1 MRGVAYYPEQWDA
14 SLLEKDLDRIV
25 VPGCDTV
32 RIGEFCWHIMEK
44 EEEKYD
50 FSFFDK
56 VIEEAK
62 KRGLKIIFGTPTA
75 TAPAWLVKRYP
86 EVVSKFENGQVRAYG
101 GRHTCCYSS
110 EIYFDRSRRI
120 VRKLAEHY
128 RDEKAIIAW
137 QIDNELGHE
146 GSDVC
151 WCEKCV
157 TGFRAWLKEKY
168 GYIAKLNEVYGTV
181 FRSQQYNSFE
191 EIPAP
196 SATVTV
202 HNPSLRLDWVRF
214 CSDKIEKFAAMQ
226 VEVLKSVIPSA
237 KVIHDFSGGGLQR
250 NVDFVKIAALI
261 DKTAY
266 NNYPVWGGQRRPLPP
281 SRYFLRRRSGLLRQI
296 FY

>member
-44 EEEKYD
+44 EEGEYD

-168 GYIAKLNEVYGTV
+168 GDIAKLNEVYGTV
-181 FRSQQYNSFE
+181 YC
-191 EIPAP
+191 
-196 SATVTV
+196 SAIGTDGDGIGKTQSGSDETTVPHT
-202 HNPSLRLDWVRF
+202 DGETG
-214 CSDKIEKFAAMQ
+214 EKHFDG
-226 VEVLKSVIPSA
+226 ESVDVA
-237 KVIHDFSGGGLQR
+237 DGKDR
-250 NVDFVKIAALI
+250 
-261 DKTAY
+261 
-266 NNYPVWGGQRRPLPP
+266 
-281 SRYFLRRRSGLLRQI
+281 
-296 FY
+296 